1 MARFTLEED
10 RFKTEA
16 TAEEYQGLE
25 AGDILFFP
33 TAPPLVT
40 AEEQAF
46 LVTQKQ
52 LDTTIHKNISYRP
65 ADDRIKGIDQS
76 DAAQAK
82 RSRDIMRA
90 FSQRSIAFLSTFLK
104 RYADDWKVDYASF
117 RSIEEKGRKSSLH
130 ARNDLLHVDSFP
142 GRPSHGDRIL
152 RIFVNVHPERSRVWL
167 TSDHFEALIPHFAD
181 RIGATRRP
189 SLADGLKRGAA
200 KLAAGMGLPVVDR
213 PPYDAFMLKMH
224 HAMKEDADFQAN
236 CRKDQWEFPA
246 GSAWIVFTDSA
257 SHACLTGQHAME
269 QTFIIRRN
277 SLTRPEIAPISILE
291 RIAGRP
297 LARTA

>member
-1 MARFTLEED
+1 MARLTLGED
-10 RFKTEA
+10 RFGTEA
-16 TAEEYQGLE
+16 TAEEYRGLE
-25 AGDILFFP
+25 SGDILFFP
-33 TAPPLVT
+33 VAPPLIS
-40 AEEQAF
+40 AEDQAF

-65 ADDRIKGIDQS
+65 ANDRIKGIDRK

-82 RSRDIMRA
+82 RARDIMRA
-90 FSQRSIAFLSTFLK
+90 FSHQSTVFLSTFLN
-104 RYADDWKVDYASF
+104 RYADAWKVDYASF
-117 RSIEEKGRKSSLH
+117 RSIEEKGRKLSPH

-152 RIFVNVHPERSRVWL
+152 RLFINVHPERSRVWR
-167 TSDHFEALIPHFAD
+167 TSDPFADLVPRFAD

-189 SLADGLKRGAA
+189 GLADGLKRGAV

-213 PPYDAFMLKMH
+213 PPYDALMLKMH

-236 CRKDQWEFPA
+236 CRKDRWEFPA
-246 GSAWIVFTDSA
+246 GSAWIVFTDTA
-257 SHACLTGQHAME
+257 SHACETGQHAME
-269 QTFIIRRN
+269 QTFIISRS
-277 SLTRPEIAPISILE
+277 SLTNPEIAPISILE
-291 RIAGRP
+291 RLAGRS